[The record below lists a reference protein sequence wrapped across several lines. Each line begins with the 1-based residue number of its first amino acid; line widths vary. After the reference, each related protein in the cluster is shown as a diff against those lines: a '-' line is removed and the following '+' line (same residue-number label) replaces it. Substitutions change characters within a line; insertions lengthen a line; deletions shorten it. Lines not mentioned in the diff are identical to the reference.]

1 MSKTCVLYARVSTA
15 EQANSG
21 FSLRQQLERLRDHAE
36 TEGLTVLEEVQDP
49 GQSGAS
55 LERPGLDRVRDLVA
69 DGGVSVV
76 LAQDRDRFAREPAY
90 LFLLKQE
97 FGERGCRMRALN
109 DQGGD
114 DEEGELM
121 NGMLDQLAKYERAKI
136 AQRTRRGR
144 ERKAREG
151 RIVGAQPRP
160 RWGFRYN
167 DVGDGYVVDEGEMT
181 LVRRLF
187 ELVADGLSL
196 RSIKK
201 LLESEGV
208 ATPRNAQFWNTNTIR
223 KIVLNDVYRPHSFEE
238 VVELV
243 GPQVAAGLD
252 PSKSYGV
259 SYYGQRKT
267 STKQVA
273 EHGPEGRRYRRKQTI
288 TYRDRSEW
296 ISIPV
301 PDSTIPRELVD
312 VARAR
317 IADNRPPSHNAG
329 RTWSLSG
336 GVLIC
341 GECGHPMQTDR
352 RRNRKDA
359 TIFHHYYRCSQRRR
373 NGAEACAQGKSF
385 AAEKIEE
392 QVWSVVVA
400 LTENP
405 WEMVRAADRAVAR
418 ERARLHGDPDRE
430 GAFWL
435 DRLAALDQQRSR
447 AQEMALRGLL
457 DYDELG
463 TKLSQLEADRETARR
478 ELEASRGRLTHVRAL
493 EEMRASLQRYAESC
507 DEFER
512 DTPPLQYSLMK
523 PIWAVGPF
531 AQRHRAEMVEK
542 TPDER
547 MQVYKELGIRAEI
560 DLDGEV
566 SIRGLVP
573 LGEEVCTVGTTSR

>member
-1 MSKTCVLYARVSTA
+1 MTKTAILYARVSTA

-21 FSLRQQLERLRDHAE
+21 FSLRQQLERLREYAE

-69 DGGVSVV
+69 EGGVSVV

-97 FGERGCRMRALN
+97 FEEKVCRMRALN

-136 AQRTRRGR
+136 SQRTRRGR
-144 ERKAREG
+144 ERKAKEG

-160 RWGFRYN
+160 RFGFAYN
-167 DVGDGYVVDEGEMT
+167 SSGDGYVVDEGEMA

-201 LLESEGV
+201 LMENEGIP
-208 ATPRNAQFWNTNTIR
+208 TPRGAAFWNTNTVR
-223 KIVLNDVYRPHSFEE
+223 KMILHDCYRPHTFQE
-238 VVELV
+238 VAELV
-243 GPQVAAGLD
+243 SPQVAATLD
-252 PSKSYGV
+252 PSRAYGV
-259 SYYGQRKT
+259 SWYGQRKT

-273 EHGPEGRRYRRKQTI
+273 EHGPEGRRYRRKQFV

-301 PDSTIPRELVD
+301 PDSGIPRELVD
-312 VARAR
+312 AARAN
-317 IADNRPPSHNAG
+317 IADNLPPSHNAA

-336 GVLIC
+336 GILSC
-341 GECGHPMQTDR
+341 GTCGHPMQTDR
-352 RRNRKDA
+352 RKNRSGN
-359 TIFHHYYRCSQRRR
+359 TYSYYRCSQRRR

-385 AAEKIEE
+385 RAEDLEAA
-392 QVWSVVVA
+392 VWEVVVN
-400 LTENP
+400 LTKNP

-430 GAFWL
+430 GTFWL
-435 DRLAALDQQRSR
+435 RRLAELDQQRSR

-463 TKLSQLEADRETARR
+463 AKLSQLEADRETARR

-493 EEMRASLQRYAESC
+493 EEMRESLQRYAESC

-512 DTPPLQYSLMK
+512 ETPPFQYAMMK

-531 AQRHRAEMVEK
+531 AQRHRAEMAEK
-542 TPDER
+542 TPEER
-547 MQVYKELGIRAEI
+547 MKVYKGLGIRADI
-560 DLDGEV
+560 DLNGEV

-573 LGEEVCTVGTTSR
+573 VEEEVCSEGTISQ